1 MDGNVMK
8 NEKEILLTLL
18 KSKVFYVALVMLA
31 GLFILDA
38 LGVKIGVA
46 AVSGETSLGVSA
58 LSSAGFQFV
67 SMLKI
72 VPPIFLMI
80 GLLDIWVPK
89 ETMIRFM
96 GEKSGLVG
104 IFIAFFIGAMSA
116 GPLVAAFPVAQ
127 IMLKKGARYSNVLFF
142 LSIWASAKLPILFFQ
157 ATALGVTYTVITNLT
172 LISVYLVGTLL
183 IEKALSPQ
191 DKALIY
197 GLAEQA

>member
-1 MDGNVMK
+1 
-8 NEKEILLTLL
+8 
-18 KSKVFYVALVMLA
+18 
-31 GLFILDA
+31 
-38 LGVKIGVA
+38 
-46 AVSGETSLGVSA
+46 
-58 LSSAGFQFV
+58 
-67 SMLKI
+67 MLKI

-157 ATALGVTYTVITNLT
+157 ATALGVKYTVVTNIT
-172 LISVYLVGTLL
+172 LITVYLVGTLL
-183 IEKALSPQ
+183 IEKALSVQ

-197 GLAEQA
+197 SLAEQG

>member
-1 MDGNVMK
+1 MK
-8 NEKEILLTLL
+8 NEKEILLSLL
-18 KSKVFYVALVMLA
+18 KSKVFYVSLAMLG
-31 GLFILDA
+31 GLFVLDA
-38 LGVKIGVA
+38 LGLKIGVA
-46 AVSGETSLGVSA
+46 AVNVEASLGLSA

-80 GLLDIWVPK
+80 GLLDVWVPK

-104 IFIAFFIGAMSA
+104 ILIAFFIGAMSA

-157 ATALGVTYTVITNLT
+157 ATALGITYTVVTNIT
-172 LISVYLVGTLL
+172 LILVYLVGTLL
-183 IEKALSPQ
+183 IEKALSAQ
-191 DKALIY
+191 DKELIY
-197 GLAEQA
+197 NLAEQA

>member
-1 MDGNVMK
+1 MK
-8 NEKEILLTLL
+8 NEKEIVLTLL
-18 KSKVFYVALVMLA
+18 KNKVFYIALVMLA
-31 GLFILDA
+31 TLFILDA
-38 LGVKIGVA
+38 LGIKIGVA
-46 AVSGETSLGVSA
+46 AVNSEAGLGLSA

-96 GEKSGLVG
+96 GEKSGVVG
-104 IFIAFFIGAMSA
+104 ILVAFFIGAMSA

-157 ATALGVTYTVITNLT
+157 ATALGVSYTVITNIT
-172 LISVYLVGTLL
+172 LITVYLVGTLI
-183 IEKALSPQ
+183 IERMLSAQ
-191 DKALIY
+191 DKDYIY
-197 GLAEQA
+197 SLAEQGL

>member
-1 MDGNVMK
+1 
-8 NEKEILLTLL
+8 
-18 KSKVFYVALVMLA
+18 
-31 GLFILDA
+31 
-38 LGVKIGVA
+38 
-46 AVSGETSLGVSA
+46 
-58 LSSAGFQFV
+58 
-67 SMLKI
+67 
-72 VPPIFLMI
+72 MI